1 MHEEFKKIR
10 AVLVNL
16 EKELGKIQK
25 IQQLSEGVYYISLQ
39 QPAKPICSEYYVVL
53 ADSPVISLE
62 AKAYGESLPGH
73 PGLLMYLLEDPHT
86 EYMIVR
92 YELYRHY
99 VRNRIPLPDGETLR
113 SAALTGMECH
123 PQYFGSHPVPSITPH
138 GLTVRHRSMANGV
151 YWLETDQAV
160 QMLAVTYPLWDGLS
174 DMAQRLANLLPHD
187 LDCGIENTLGYMFF
201 EERASSIPIFE
212 LLGSY
217 PIWTK
222 SGLIDK
228 PALMNAIWQDFPEYA
243 VIANGLEQSGANDI
257 VGTLLNEM
265 GADAERNVSPEH
277 LISISPDVG
286 TSFLRF
292 PADVQHHQ

>member
-1 MHEEFKKIR
+1 MDTRDNSLDSLFDFTEDIGETKD
-10 AVLVNL
+10 L
-16 EKELGKIQK
+16 
-25 IQQLSEGVYYISLQ
+25 QQLGEGVYCISLQ

-53 ADSPVISLE
+53 ADSPVISPE

-99 VRNRIPLPDGETLR
+99 VRNHIPLPDGETLR

-123 PQYFGSHPVPSITPH
+123 PEYFGSYPVPSITPH
-138 GLTVRHRSMANGV
+138 GLTVRHRSLANGV
-151 YWLETDQAV
+151 YWIETDQAV

-201 EERASSIPIFE
+201 EERASSVPIFE

-217 PIWTK
+217 PVWTK
-222 SGLIDK
+222 SGLVDK
-228 PALMNAIWQDFPEYA
+228 PALMNAIWQDFPEYT
-243 VIANGLEQSGANDI
+243 VIANGLEQSGVNDI
-257 VGTLLNEM
+257 VGSLLNEM
-265 GADAERNVSPEH
+265 GANTERNVSPEH

-292 PADVQHHQ
+292 PADVQRHQ